1 MAFNTDITPGSPP
14 LLWSN
19 LKTAF
24 DQINENFE
32 SIQITLGG
40 SGLTPLAFDSLD
52 SSVSPA
58 YTNTHQLGE
67 ATKAW
72 KSVYINQYENVS
84 GSEDNGLWLGTAQ
97 IKSTNGIVDL
107 PNGTTINGSLII
119 DPDKTFF
126 KSINVND
133 ESSIEATVFGDTVN
147 FNAGTAIQLTVNSG
161 ADRITIE
168 NTGVTE
174 IANGDGIVIS
184 DSTGSITIE
193 NSGVLSIA
201 AGSGIGVSGSTGD
214 ITITNNGIR
223 GLTAGIGINVYV
235 DPTTKIAEV
244 TNSSPASSLAVFRSV
259 AVTGTTGQTPLLA
272 DNTADTLTLNAGYGL
287 ILTTD
292 EPNDRV
298 TFTLDQNVDITGS
311 VFADDSTTLLVDAT
325 NAQIVGPISSTDTHG
340 NSITMSS
347 AYGVVIG
354 GTGGASVIGAATA
367 PVWIG
372 AGPSG
377 STSGTVT
384 IGHGTNSVIVNGTLS
399 ATLSGNVTGNL
410 TGNADTATVG
420 TTVTLTATNS
430 TNATHFITFVDTAT
444 GNEAVRT
451 DVGLTYNPSTN
462 TLATDKFSGNI
473 ATNFIDSAD
482 SSAITIEAPVIFNT
496 DVVMENELTVNGNI
510 IGYIRLATL
519 KSVVAASTDFANFQ
533 TRIAALV

>member
-184 DSTGSITIE
+184 DSTATI
-193 NSGVLSIA
+193 
-201 AGSGIGVSGSTGD
+201 
-214 ITITNNGIR
+214 
-223 GLTAGIGINVYV
+223 
-235 DPTTKIAEV
+235 
-244 TNSSPASSLAVFRSV
+244 
-259 AVTGTTGQTPLLA
+259 
-272 DNTADTLTLNAGYGL
+272 
-287 ILTTD
+287 
-292 EPNDRV
+292 
-298 TFTLDQNVDITGS
+298 
-311 VFADDSTTLLVDAT
+311 
-325 NAQIVGPISSTDTHG
+325 
-340 NSITMSS
+340 
-347 AYGVVIG
+347 
-354 GTGGASVIGAATA
+354 
-367 PVWIG
+367 
-372 AGPSG
+372 
-377 STSGTVT
+377 
-384 IGHGTNSVIVNGTLS
+384 
-399 ATLSGNVTGNL
+399 
-410 TGNADTATVG
+410 
-420 TTVTLTATNS
+420 
-430 TNATHFITFVDTAT
+430 
-444 GNEAVRT
+444 
-451 DVGLTYNPSTN
+451 
-462 TLATDKFSGNI
+462 
-473 ATNFIDSAD
+473 
-482 SSAITIEAPVIFNT
+482 
-496 DVVMENELTVNGNI
+496 
-510 IGYIRLATL
+510 
-519 KSVVAASTDFANFQ
+519 
-533 TRIAALV
+533 